1 MTHLTSKHSHKLS
14 CTIYRRTGTNCQWAR
29 VTTGED
35 LHAMRILQWGL
46 RICKELEK
54 RLYGVIKRLGL
65 AIRVNMDETLG
76 YLLSDWT
83 AWQGIGV

>member
-1 MTHLTSKHSHKLS
+1 
-14 CTIYRRTGTNCQWAR
+14 
-29 VTTGED
+29 
-35 LHAMRILQWGL
+35 MRILQWGL